1 MKRLASLF
9 IALIALAS
17 CGPFGGA
24 APTDQ
29 PTDQPAGPPTVT
41 TIARR
46 PTLTPRPAVPPRPSV
61 TPVAAPSAEPTAE
74 PTAEGTAGPTATPRP
89 PLTGAARE
97 QLFNDVWQTVNE
109 HYLYPDFNGV
119 DWEQVR
125 RDFEPQVQA
134 AVTDEDFY
142 TVLSAMVE
150 KLNDEHSRF
159 APPEEAEYEDAVSSG
174 TDTYVGIGV
183 LTNPEPGAAFVTL
196 VFPDS
201 PAAEGGIQRGDRI
214 TAVNGEPFNDTGQI
228 RGPENSPVTLT
239 IQTPQAE
246 PREVTLTRRPVV
258 GRITP
263 SSRRLPNDPSIGY
276 LLIPSLWADDMHTLV
291 IGELAALRQGEL
303 PLRGVVMDL
312 RSNGGGWRT
321 VLEGILAQ
329 FTSGNVGD
337 FFSSGEAYAL
347 DIEPGPE
354 FETYHQLPL
363 VVLVDAGSASY
374 AEVLAGSLQ
383 FAGATVI
390 GVPSAGNTE
399 TIFQYNFDDGSR
411 LWVAQEGFKLPDGT
425 NFEGAGVQPDIV
437 VSDDWTRYSIPN
449 DPTILQA
456 IDTINQKTGN

>member
-1 MKRLASLF
+1 VVDA
-9 IALIALAS
+9 
-17 CGPFGGA
+17 
-24 APTDQ
+24 
-29 PTDQPAGPPTVT
+29 
-41 TIARR
+41 
-46 PTLTPRPAVPPRPSV
+46 
-61 TPVAAPSAEPTAE
+61 
-74 PTAEGTAGPTATPRP
+74 TATPRP
-89 PLTGAARE
+89 PLTSEERDE
-97 QLFNDVWQTVNE
+97 LFNDVWQTVDE

-119 DWEQVR
+119 DWNQVR
-125 RDFEPQVQA
+125 SDFAPQVQA
-134 AVTDEDFY
+134 AASDEDFY
-142 TVLSAMVE
+142 TVLGAMVA

-159 APPEEAEYEDAVSSG
+159 APPEEAEYEDAVASG

-201 PAAEGGIQRGDRI
+201 PAAEGGLERGDRI

-228 RGPENSPVTLT
+228 RGPENTSVTLR
-239 IQTPQAE
+239 IETPQAE
-246 PREVTLTRRPVV
+246 PRDVTLTRRPVL
-258 GRITP
+258 GKITP
-263 SSRRLPNDPSIGY
+263 SSRRLPNAPAIGY

-291 IGELAALRQGEL
+291 ISELASLRQGDQ
-303 PLRGVVMDL
+303 PLSGLIMDL

-329 FTSGNVGD
+329 FTSGKVGD
-337 FFSSGEAYAL
+337 FFSSGSAYPL
-347 DIEPGPE
+347 DIQPGPE
-354 FETYHQLPL
+354 YETYHGLPL

-390 GVPSAGNTE
+390 GVASAGNTE

-425 NFEGAGVQPDIV
+425 NFEGTGVQPNIV
-437 VSDDWTRYSIPN
+437 VTDDWTRYSIPN

-456 IDTINQKTGN
+456 IDTINQKAGN